1 MTMMT
6 TTMMIMN
13 LGRDDFNF
21 SSWIFSASS
30 HIAPVTE
37 RNTLDFSGYGV
48 GGLLYPPRT
57 LPMWQNSFQE
67 CKNGFFG
74 FPLLKSDLMLA
85 IFTKTSS
92 VTIGNVSLGNL
103 PRETLWIGWI
113 RSWGW
118 PTPPTSAHI
127 VTEMTLTGRKTS
139 NLAGCAP
146 SMSKTLWNTLCG
158 LLSKHWCHNNGH
170 SLFNLARRLK

>member
-1 MTMMT
+1 MKCA
-6 TTMMIMN
+6 I
-13 LGRDDFNF
+13 GRDDFNF

-67 CKNGFFG
+67 CKNVFFG

-92 VTIGNVSLGNL
+92 VTKRNIVDRMDKVLGMAYTPHQCSYSDRNDPHWEKNL
-103 PRETLWIGWI
+103 QFGRMC
-113 RSWGW
+113 SKYVQN
-118 PTPPTSAHI
+118 I
-127 VTEMTLTGRKTS
+127 VK
-139 NLAGCAP
+139 
-146 SMSKTLWNTLCG
+146 
-158 LLSKHWCHNNGH
+158 H
-170 SLFNLARRLK
+170 SLWTVVKALVPQ